1 MNDTNQYQKKK
12 KKEKITVYVNFSN
25 SNKRDKSKGQKKGGR
40 LDRGC
45 TKYATDGYL

>member
-1 MNDTNQYQKKK
+1 MSISCDIY
-12 KKEKITVYVNFSN
+12 SN

-40 LDRGC
+40 EGGRLDRGC